1 MNTQYDVNPYN
12 KVQLTALVVLRM
24 MIGWHL
30 LYEGLT
36 KLFDPYWSSSGYLLD
51 STWNMFV
58 LLATNP
64 YILLVVDFI
73 NIWSLI
79 IIGTCLIAG
88 LFSRTMTIAGMILLF
103 LYYISNPPFIGF
115 TSLMPMEGNYLII
128 NKTLIEI
135 GALFVLT
142 VFPTGQYLGL
152 DLFIKNYIL
161 NRKKQ
166 KYSSKISA

>member
-1 MNTQYDVNPYN
+1 MVTQNNINPYS
-12 KVQLTALVVLRM
+12 KIQLTALVTLRM

-51 STWNMFV
+51 SSWNFFV
-58 LLATNP
+58 VLATNP
-64 YILLVVDFI
+64 YMLIVIDFI

-103 LYYISNPPFIGF
+103 LYYISNPPFFGF

-135 GALFVLT
+135 AALFVLT
-142 VFPTGQYLGL
+142 VFPTGHYLGL
-152 DLFIKNYIL
+152 DLFIKKLYPKPEKTII
-161 NRKKQ
+161 
-166 KYSSKISA
+166 SSKISA

>member
-1 MNTQYDVNPYN
+1 MISQNDVNPYS

-51 STWNMFV
+51 SSWNLFV

-64 YILLVVDFI
+64 FILSVIDIV

-79 IIGTCLIAG
+79 IIGAGLIAG
-88 LFSRTMTIAGMILLF
+88 LFSRTMTIAGMALLI
-103 LYYISNPPFIGF
+103 LYYISNPPLIGF
-115 TSLMPMEGNYLII
+115 SSLLPMEGNYLIV
-128 NKTLIEI
+128 NKTLIEAA
-135 GALFVLT
+135 ALFVLAK
-142 VFPTGQYLGL
+142 FPTGHIIGL
-152 DLFIKNYIL
+152 DIFI
-161 NRKKQ
+161 Q
-166 KYSSKISA
+166 KFSQKAHQSK